1 MSTKFWTKSSWP
13 KINANAHIHSYICT
27 LFLLWMRDV
36 CTLLPGFAIV
46 ILLKPNN
53 SHLQSTKV
61 YKCMH
66 VSGHAMNSEDFCI
79 CCNLVSGDAVHMA
92 ANWPDYLLSCKYV
105 KFLQFHNCAAHLGT
119 TVYIFLKFAPFVVFM
134 RSALVLIGTFV

>member
-1 MSTKFWTKSSWP
+1 
-13 KINANAHIHSYICT
+13 
-27 LFLLWMRDV
+27 MRDV

-61 YKCMH
+61 YKCMS
-66 VSGHAMNSEDFCI
+66 VSGHAMNSEDFSI
-79 CCNLVSGDAVHMA
+79 CCNLVSGDALHMA

-105 KFLQFHNCAAHLGT
+105 KFLQFHNCAAHLGNNCLHFFKVCSICGFHAIRFGT
-119 TVYIFLKFAPFVVFM
+119 NRHICIKSKRIPVISFWLVFH
-134 RSALVLIGTFV
+134 INF